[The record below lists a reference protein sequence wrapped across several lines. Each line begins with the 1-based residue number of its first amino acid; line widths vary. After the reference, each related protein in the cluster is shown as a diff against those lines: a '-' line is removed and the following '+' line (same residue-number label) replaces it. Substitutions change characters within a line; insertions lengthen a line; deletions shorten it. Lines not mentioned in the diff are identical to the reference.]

1 MLMTTGGI
9 LKRSTGLA
17 LVALAAALF
26 APAPDAEAQ
35 QSLPKVMSLN
45 LCTDQLAMALA
56 DPEQLMSVS
65 FLARDRTI
73 SPMWREAQNFPVNHG
88 IAEEVFLAQPD
99 LVVTGTFSQH
109 NTTFLLRRVGLP
121 VEEFDFAMT
130 LETIPSEIRR
140 MGALLHQQEKAEKLA
155 SDFAASLDAIEKQQC
170 EPKPTILAFEQNGI
184 SPGKETLADS
194 VFRAA
199 GFRNLA
205 AEAGLVGAAPFP
217 LELVVAQEPDVI
229 VVQASEDDA
238 PTLGAYVLRHPAMK
252 HLNSRID
259 AFLPPGSW
267 ACNGPLIID
276 AVKALAELRQKVAPC
291 AEATE

>member
-1 MLMTTGGI
+1 
-9 LKRSTGLA
+9 
-17 LVALAAALF
+17 
-26 APAPDAEAQ
+26 
-35 QSLPKVMSLN
+35 MSLN

-88 IAEEVFLAQPD
+88 IAEEVFLEQPD

-130 LETIPSEIRR
+130 LETIPGEIRR
-140 MGALLHQQEKAEKLA
+140 MGALLHQREKAEKLA

-229 VVQASEDDA
+229 VVQASEDEA

-259 AFLPPGSW
+259 SFLPPGSW

-291 AEATE
+291 AETTE

>member
-1 MLMTTGGI
+1 MGI
-9 LKRSTGLA
+9 RGPSVRRSWASA
-17 LVALAAALF
+17 LVLVGVGLTPLPLKALAS
-26 APAPDAEAQ
+26 DA
-35 QSLPKVMSLN
+35 LPKVMSLN

-88 IAEEVFLAQPD
+88 IAEEVFLEQPD

-130 LETIPSEIRR
+130 LETIPGEIRR

-229 VVQASEDDA
+229 VVQASEDEA

-291 AEATE
+291 AETTE

>member
-1 MLMTTGGI
+1 MGI
-9 LKRSTGLA
+9 RGPSVRRSWASA
-17 LVALAAALF
+17 LVLVGVGLTPLPLKALAS
-26 APAPDAEAQ
+26 DA
-35 QSLPKVMSLN
+35 LPKVMSLN

-88 IAEEVFLAQPD
+88 IAEEVFLEQPD

-130 LETIPSEIRR
+130 LETIPGEIRR

-184 SPGKETLADS
+184 SPGRDTLADS

-229 VVQASEDDA
+229 VVQASEDEA

-291 AEATE
+291 AETTE

>member
-1 MLMTTGGI
+1 MGI
-9 LKRSTGLA
+9 RGPSVRRSWASA
-17 LVALAAALF
+17 LVLVGVGLTPLPLKALAS
-26 APAPDAEAQ
+26 DA
-35 QSLPKVMSLN
+35 LPKVMSLN

-73 SPMWREAQNFPVNHG
+73 SPMWREAQNFPVNQG
-88 IAEEVFLAQPD
+88 IAEEVFLEQPD

-130 LETIPSEIRR
+130 LETIPGEIRR
-140 MGALLHQQEKAEKLA
+140 MGALLHQREKAEKLA

-205 AEAGLVGAAPFP
+205 AEAGLMGAAPFP

-229 VVQASEDDA
+229 VVQASEDEA

-291 AEATE
+291 AETTE

>member
-1 MLMTTGGI
+1 MGI
-9 LKRSTGLA
+9 RGPSVRRSWASA
-17 LVALAAALF
+17 LVLVGVGLTPLPLKALAS
-26 APAPDAEAQ
+26 DA
-35 QSLPKVMSLN
+35 LPKVMSLN

-56 DPEQLMSVS
+56 DPAQLMSVS

-88 IAEEVFLAQPD
+88 IAEEVFLEQPD

-130 LETIPSEIRR
+130 LETIPGEIRR

-229 VVQASEDDA
+229 VVQASEDEA

-291 AEATE
+291 AETTE